1 MSDFITSKA
10 NPKVKLAFSYQ
21 QKPGDH
27 FLVEG
32 FHAVNMALE
41 NQMVEELFLLKEDPK
56 LKAPQHIVTPEI
68 IEKLAL
74 SQSPEGIVAVCHQKA
89 EEPLSS
95 DRVLYLD
102 RIQDPGNLGTLLRTA
117 LSFGFHDVVLSA
129 QTCSPF
135 NSKALMAAQG
145 AIFSLNVIRSKQEST
160 LDISSLK
167 KQGYFILGTALKD
180 AVAFET
186 FKESEPKL
194 VLVLGNEGQ
203 GIEPAVLSLCDS
215 RVKISMSGIDS
226 LNVGVAGGILMH
238 ALAKSTL

>member
-1 MSDFITSKA
+1 MSDLITSKA
-10 NPKVKLAFSYQ
+10 NPKVKLAFSYK

-32 FHAVNMALE
+32 FHAVSMALE

-56 LKAPQHIVTPEI
+56 FDVPQHIVTPEI

-74 SQSPEGIVAVCHQKA
+74 SQSPEGIVAVCHKK
-89 EEPLSS
+89 EEAPLSS

-102 RIQDPGNLGTLLRTA
+102 LVQDPGNLGTLLRTA
-117 LSFGFHDVVLSA
+117 LSFGFHDVILSQKA
-129 QTCSPF
+129 CSPY
-135 NSKALMAAQG
+135 NPKALMAAQG
-145 AIFSLNVIRSKQEST
+145 ATFSLNVIVSKAEAAQ
-160 LDISSLK
+160 DIASLK
-167 KQGYFILGTALKD
+167 KQGYFILGTALKE

-186 FKESEPKL
+186 FKIPESKI

-203 GIEPAVLSLCDS
+203 GVEPAVLSLCDQ

-238 ALAKSTL
+238 ALTKSTL